1 MGGIG
6 IKLSVHPLFFALGFY
21 YAATGRIFEFA
32 VYTVTAVIHEL
43 GHSFAAAGAGYR
55 LNKIVLM
62 PFGAVVRGSEKM
74 RPKDEVAIAAAG
86 PAVNLA
92 VGVFFVALWWMFPE
106 LYAFTDTA
114 AAANFSMALI
124 NLLPAYP
131 LDGGR
136 ILCALI
142 SERAGAD
149 RAFSV
154 CRALGVLLSAVLLA
168 LFIVSCFNTFNIS
181 LLFFAVF
188 VTAGAF
194 SRVKDNV
201 YVRAY
206 TSLSERQMKRGVPI
220 KRFAVSDKTAVK
232 QLIKLLDPYAVNEVA
247 VYSEGKKAAVLSQE
261 DISKL
266 IESGDI
272 RAPLK
277 NFISV

>member
-206 TSLSERQMKRGVPI
+206 TSLS
-220 KRFAVSDKTAVK
+220 
-232 QLIKLLDPYAVNEVA
+232 
-247 VYSEGKKAAVLSQE
+247 
-261 DISKL
+261 
-266 IESGDI
+266 
-272 RAPLK
+272 
-277 NFISV
+277 